1 MGHLTGS
8 HLSISEEHGAT
19 VLSDSV
25 NAVGSTTQ
33 MFSSSFC
40 CKSSFAES
48 VELEEKE
55 QVSEASQTSQTS
67 QTSNAGQ
74 KKFIHGSPPRTW
86 LSQWR

>member
-8 HLSISEEHGAT
+8 HLSIGEEHGAT

-55 QVSEASQTSQTS
+55 QVSEASQAG
-67 QTSNAGQ
+67 NASQ
-74 KKFIHGSPPRTW
+74 KKFIHGSPTRTW

>member
-8 HLSISEEHGAT
+8 HLSIGEEHGAT

-67 QTSNAGQ
+67 QTGQ
-74 KKFIHGSPPRTW
+74 KKFIHGSPTRTW
-86 LSQWR
+86 ISQWR